1 MVWVV
6 RKLQDASLDR
16 LLSRTRS
23 LLELRAEARARDDE
37 LLRQARDRV
46 WQSQRTLRRSAE
58 SLQAALV
65 ARAALAS
72 LLPPAPGS

>member
-1 MVWVV
+1 MVWAV
-6 RKLQDASLDR
+6 RKLHDASLDR

-23 LLELRAEARARDDE
+23 LLELRAEARAHDDE
-37 LLRQARDRV
+37 LLRQACNRV
-46 WQSQRTLRRSAE
+46 WQSQQTLRRSAE

-72 LLPPAPGS
+72 LLPPAPGP